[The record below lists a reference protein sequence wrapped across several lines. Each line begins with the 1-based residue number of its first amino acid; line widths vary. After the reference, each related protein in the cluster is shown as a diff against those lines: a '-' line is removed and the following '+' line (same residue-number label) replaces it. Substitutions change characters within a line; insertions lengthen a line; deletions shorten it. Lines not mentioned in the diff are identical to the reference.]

1 MKPVDPVMRMGY
13 PMRANSPPRTGRQH
27 TDSRFATLN
36 RNYTIIGS
44 IVLPRDRERCPC
56 ISACPFY
63 LSGRPE
69 SPAYGTITINGESVL
84 NGMKEMLTILK
95 LSIIINK

>member
-56 ISACPFY
+56 ISAGPFY

-69 SPAYGTITINGESVL
+69 SPAYGTITINGESVSA
-84 NGMKEMLTILK
+84 GKTATRMMLR
-95 LSIIINK
+95 LSIIIR